1 MDLFTPIRIGALTA
15 RSRVVMP
22 PHSSAIGNLWGTEAE
37 AGQAIAYL
45 AERARAGIA
54 WSTIPGRISNVLA
67 PGFEPS
73 GISAVVHGSFRG
85 ANYVERVRRYSAAMH
100 EAGALAATQL
110 TMNGGYPHAPSDR
123 FATPVNFLAPHAITV
138 DELALLLDEYEFSA
152 GTARQAGIDV
162 LELHMNHEDLTQ
174 QFLSPSTND
183 RTDHYGGS
191 LGNRMR
197 LPIEVLER
205 ARAAFG
211 RDGALGV
218 RMNLAVP
225 GSYELDEGVEIA
237 RRIEAT
243 GLVDYFHM
251 VYGSTWGHPSYIQ
264 PHFYEPGTWSGLAR
278 RYREALSVPVVYTGL
293 VNSPRLAAEIVA
305 RGDADLVGMARAHV
319 ADPQLLVKARA
330 GEHRSIRPCVGGNDC
345 INRRYVDGLPFGC
358 AVNPHAARE
367 VDGPWPG
374 GARVDRPVLVVGGG
388 PAGMEL
394 AALAAEAGAAVTLV
408 ERADALGGQLRTA
421 ALAPSFGRLGE
432 YLDWQERRL
441 GSLGVQVR
449 LGTAFG
455 AADLAAADAE
465 VGAGAALV
473 VATGARERVPDLPGV
488 HLPHVVGGRAALRG
502 APVGRRVAV
511 VVQDDHLAPLAV
523 AEALADRGCEVTLL
537 YSTHVPAQ
545 LLGRYIVGSVLGRL
559 DSLGVQVRIMEEVV
573 AIGDGVVHVRHTYSG
588 RAHELTGF
596 DTVVLACGGT
606 SEAGLYALARE
617 QGRADVHV
625 LGDAYAPRRL
635 VFATRQALVVARLLA
650 GLDP

>member
-1 MDLFTPIRIGALTA
+1 MTGLFSPIRIGALTA

-37 AGQAIAYL
+37 AEQAVAYL
-45 AERARAGIA
+45 VERARAGIA

-73 GISAVVHGSFRG
+73 GISAVVRGPFR
-85 ANYVERVRRYSAAMH
+85 AATYVERVSRYSAAMH

-123 FATPVNFLAPHAITV
+123 FATPVNFLAPHAITA
-138 DELALLLDEYEFSA
+138 DELSLLLEEYAFSA
-152 GTARQAGIDV
+152 GAARAAGIDV

-183 RTDHYGGS
+183 RTDRYGGS
-191 LGNRMR
+191 LENRLR
-197 LPIEVLER
+197 FPIEVLER

-211 RDGALGV
+211 RDRALGV

-225 GSYELDEGVEIA
+225 GSYDLDEGLEIA

-264 PHFYEPGTWSGLAR
+264 AHFYKPAQWSGLAR
-278 RYREALSVPVVYTGL
+278 RYREELSVPVVYTGL
-293 VNSPRLAAEIVA
+293 VSNPRVAAEIVE

-319 ADPQLLVKARA
+319 ADPRLLVKARA
-330 GEHRSIRPCVGGNDC
+330 GDHASIRPCVGGNDC

-367 VDGPWPG
+367 LDGPWPG
-374 GARVDRPVLVVGGG
+374 RARIDRPVTVVGGG
-388 PAGMEL
+388 PAGMEV

-432 YLDWQERRL
+432 YVDWQVRRL
-441 GSLGVQVR
+441 SSLGVDVR
-449 LGTAFG
+449 LGTSFVEP
-455 AADLAAADAE
+455 DLAALDPE
-465 VGAGAALV
+465 AALV
-473 VATGARERVPDLPGV
+473 VATGARDRVPDLPGV
-488 HLPHVVGGRAALRG
+488 HLPHVVSGRAALHG

-511 VVQDDHLAPLAV
+511 IVQDDHLAPLAV
-523 AEALADRGCEVTLL
+523 AEALAQRGSQVTLL

-559 DSLGVQVRIMEEVV
+559 DELGVEVRIMEEVV
-573 AIGDGVVHVRHTYSG
+573 AIGEGVLHLRHTYSG
-588 RAHELTGF
+588 RTHDLTGI

-606 SEAGLYALARE
+606 SEAALHAAARAA
-617 QGRADVHV
+617 GRRDVHI

-635 VFATRQALVVARLLA
+635 VFATRQALTVTRLLA
-650 GLDP
+650 GLDR